1 MATTQS
7 NQTFDGIQQ
16 VHEQFNGAIRRQAE
30 QIDKLDQCLK
40 SLQNQ
45 QRQLEEASF
54 QLLKPLEKSLAGS
67 DGTKPLSPSS
77 ILSGVRTL
85 AAATYVDQVFEALA
99 EEAAHMNTRSV
110 VFDVRGRAAWGATAS
125 GFNPDLSPNDLRTLV
140 VPLNHDGPF
149 RRVFEAAESVE
160 TSSAELGKSPNLL
173 IRLAPATNAR
183 ILLLPIRSA
192 DAVTAVFYAETGE
205 RRDST
210 LVDALKVLAEFAG
223 AQIDRLMVING
234 GLAAAEAVPVAEQT
248 VRVAEEVAKAEPEA
262 TEVEATV
269 RLPEVQLVITPET
282 SPAEPSGPPLLE
294 VEQTAPALPEAV
306 QPAEE
311 PPAPAEAADVT
322 HPTEEEEKVHRD
334 ARRFSK
340 LLVSEIELYNK
351 NSVQEGRR
359 NKDLYQRLKRDID
372 RSRETYEKR
381 FAHTVASQVDYFHE
395 ELVRTL
401 AENDPMLLGSD
412 YPGPS
417 V

>member
-54 QLLKPLEKSLAGS
+54 QLLKPLEKSLASS

-85 AAATYVDQVFEALA
+85 AAATYVDQVFETLA

-234 GLAAAEAVPVAEQT
+234 GLAAAEAVPA
-248 VRVAEEVAKAEPEA
+248 VRV
-262 TEVEATV
+262 
-269 RLPEVQLVITPET
+269 I
-282 SPAEPSGPPLLE
+282 
-294 VEQTAPALPEAV
+294 
-306 QPAEE
+306 
-311 PPAPAEAADVT
+311 
-322 HPTEEEEKVHRD
+322 
-334 ARRFSK
+334 
-340 LLVSEIELYNK
+340 N
-351 NSVQEGRR
+351 
-359 NKDLYQRLKRDID
+359 
-372 RSRETYEKR
+372 
-381 FAHTVASQVDYFHE
+381 
-395 ELVRTL
+395 
-401 AENDPMLLGSD
+401 
-412 YPGPS
+412 
-417 V
+417 